1 MTIGITTLRL
11 KALGLLSLINIFRML
26 TTAIISLNIMPLRV
40 MRESI
45 MTLRIMILNIVNPN
59 QHST

>member
-45 MTLRIMILNIVNPN
+45 MKLRIMTLNFVKPN